1 MIPTLTMGMDNILL
15 VLLQR
20 QSPCPHVM
28 ARLAEIPKPQ
38 RYKYCIQSAQC
49 SKIIS
54 GGNLFHS
61 LPERVVHKWA

>member
-1 MIPTLTMGMDNILL
+1 MIPTLTMGMDN

-20 QSPCPHVM
+20 QSPSRCQYVM

-38 RYKYCIQSAQC
+38 QYKYCIQSAQC

-54 GGNLFHS
+54 GGYLFHS
-61 LPERVVHKWA
+61 LPERVVHKWG